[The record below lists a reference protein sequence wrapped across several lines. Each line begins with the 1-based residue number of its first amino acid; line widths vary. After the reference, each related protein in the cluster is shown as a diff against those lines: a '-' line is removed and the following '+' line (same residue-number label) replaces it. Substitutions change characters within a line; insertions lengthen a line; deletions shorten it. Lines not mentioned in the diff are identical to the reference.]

1 MRDVLLA
8 RWQGV
13 LLTLVV
19 GVATLWLAAT
29 GQLVLYIHPRYVVFT
44 VVMTLIGVAASLAV
58 LLWSPR
64 GDDPDDHD
72 HADET
77 WPTEEPGRARRRR
90 SRPGRTALRRSL
102 LTAGTIVVT
111 ALAVAIVAL
120 PPATLTSAT
129 ATTRDVNSSTAALEG
144 TTVDEANAAGSSAY
158 ASFSV
163 LDWAGLLR
171 QTSDVAFYTGK
182 QADVTGIVTASGDDP
197 DVFYLTRFVVTCC
210 AVDAQ
215 PVGVP
220 VQLPDW
226 RDELAVD
233 QWVRVEGG
241 FQTNRSAESSDPVAL
256 VPETIEQVDQPRD
269 PYLY

>member
-1 MRDVLLA
+1 MREALLD

-13 LLTLVV
+13 LLTVVV
-19 GVATLWLAAT
+19 GTATLWLAAT

-44 VVMTLIGVAASLAV
+44 VVMTAIGMLLSLAV
-58 LLWSPR
+58 LLWAPR
-64 GDDPDDHD
+64 SDDPDDHD

-77 WPTEEPGRARRRR
+77 FPLPTGRRARRERRGRAR
-90 SRPGRTALRRSL
+90 LRRSL
-102 LTAGTIVVT
+102 LTGGTLVVT
-111 ALAVAIVAL
+111 ALAVAMVVL

-129 ATTRDVNSSTAALEG
+129 ATTRDVNSSTAALDG
-144 TTVDEANAAGSSAY
+144 TTVEEASAADASAY

-182 QADVTGIVTASGDDP
+182 QADVTGIVTAADGDP
-197 DVFYLTRFVVTCC
+197 DTFYLTRFVVTCC

-220 VQLPDW
+220 VQLAGWD
-226 RDELAVD
+226 DELDVD

-241 FQTNRSAESSDPVAL
+241 FQTNRSAASSEPVAL
-256 VPETIEQVDQPRD
+256 VPESIEQVDQPSD

>member
-19 GVATLWLAAT
+19 GASTLWLAAT
-29 GQLVLYIHPRYVVFT
+29 GQLVLYIHPRYVAFT
-44 VVMTLIGVAASLAV
+44 VVMTIIGVVLSLAV
-58 LLWSPR
+58 LLWAPR
-64 GDDPDDHD
+64 ADDPDDHD

-77 WPTEEPGRARRRR
+77 WPVEQRGRVRRRRPGRAG
-90 SRPGRTALRRSL
+90 PVLRRSL
-102 LTAGTIVVT
+102 LTGGTLVVT
-111 ALAVAIVAL
+111 ALAVAIVVL

-144 TTVDEANAAGSSAY
+144 TSVEEANAAGSSAY

-220 VQLPDW
+220 VQLPSWQD
-226 RDELAVD
+226 DLAVD

-241 FQTNRSAESSDPVAL
+241 FQTNRSASSSDPIAL
-256 VPETIEQVDQPRD
+256 VPETVEQVDQPRD